1 MSRKIEVN
9 NKKEKLSLG
18 IILTL
23 AMALPIHNGFQDAS
37 RRQGSS
43 SPEA

>member
-1 MSRKIEVN
+1 MARKMEGN

-18 IILTL
+18 IILIL
-23 AMALPIHNGFQDAS
+23 AMALPVHNGFQDAS

-43 SPEA
+43 SPGA